1 MNRKPN
7 DLPLT
12 DKFSETV
19 IRAEMAKPL
28 HCLDTTTKTAPQRP
42 QFFYVPISWGDR
54 RMTRQQSNKP
64 EKNGSTKTAPEKIST
79 EQAPELVSR
88 QASLQARTGA
98 STTGQ
103 PAMCR
108 KEAAI
113 GKKQPAMAH
122 RQTAMDHRQPATGQR
137 APGTGKRQPATGY
150 LEIVTAERLTKEDII
165 RRNSQHDSDALL
177 RVEAPTLVERLYD
190 RGVFGRK
197 QSRDGEAETRR
208 DNGLWLMQLYD
219 QLYHSEG
226 VGRYQPY
233 GLGGYNSGGE
243 AEMSDAEA
251 ELRALYH
258 RYLRGLPA
266 STTQSLRFL
275 CRDQQLP
282 RVLTEPL
289 GQSLDALNSWRQQ
302 DRQIQRDRQ
311 EQTERGEG

>member
-1 MNRKPN
+1 MKKPQEMKN
-7 DLPLT
+7 TQDT
-12 DKFSETV
+12 SAQNTAET
-19 IRAEMAKPL
+19 
-28 HCLDTTTKTAPQRP
+28 RP
-42 QFFYVPISWGDR
+42 A
-54 RMTRQQSNKP
+54 
-64 EKNGSTKTAPEKIST
+64 GS
-79 EQAPELVSR
+79 
-88 QASLQARTGA
+88 
-98 STTGQ
+98 
-103 PAMCR
+103 
-108 KEAAI
+108 
-113 GKKQPAMAH
+113 
-122 RQTAMDHRQPATGQR
+122 
-137 APGTGKRQPATGY
+137 Y
-150 LEIVTAERLTKEDII
+150 LEIVTAERLTKSDVI
-165 RRNSQHDSDALL
+165 RRNSQRDSDALL

-197 QSRDGEAETRR
+197 LGREGIAETRR

-243 AEMSDAEA
+243 VEMSDAEA

-289 GQSLDALNSWRQQ
+289 SQSLDALDNWRQQ
-302 DRQIQRDRQ
+302 DRQTRRDRA
-311 EQTERGEG
+311 EQAERERDEG

>member
-1 MNRKPN
+1 
-7 DLPLT
+7 
-12 DKFSETV
+12 
-19 IRAEMAKPL
+19 
-28 HCLDTTTKTAPQRP
+28 
-42 QFFYVPISWGDR
+42 
-54 RMTRQQSNKP
+54 MTRQQSNKP
-64 EKNGSTKTAPEKIST
+64 EKNGSTKTAPEKTST
-79 EQAPELVSR
+79 EQAPELVSQ
-88 QASLQARTGA
+88 QAPQQTSEQARTGA

-103 PAMCR
+103 PATCR

-113 GKKQPAMAH
+113 GKKQPAAAQ
-122 RQTAMDHRQPATGQR
+122 RQTAMDHRQPARGQG
-137 APGTGKRQPATGY
+137 APATGY

-165 RRNSQHDSDALL
+165 RRNSQRDSDALL

-197 QSRDGEAETRR
+197 QSRDGAAETRR

-266 STTQSLRFL
+266 STTRSLRFL
-275 CRDQQLP
+275 
-282 RVLTEPL
+282 
-289 GQSLDALNSWRQQ
+289 
-302 DRQIQRDRQ
+302 
-311 EQTERGEG
+311 